1 MIQFRHTCVLN
12 YQKMAKKGG
21 CACRRSTEI
30 STREAVRAV
39 PHGMRRTCVSRPK
52 AGDKE
57 RPACGSRGLTDI
69 RPCPARAR
77 AAARR
82 RQKRRRRLVTLG
94 LACLTL
100 AIVLLAVLRQ
110 TSAAQPAGTE
120 GGAAGQSAALPTA
133 AAPHEGPP
141 YTIAIDA
148 GHGGTDIGAEGVINE
163 IQLTEATIGYL
174 EGWLTQDE
182 NYTPVRTHAADT
194 FSKNTERAAA
204 ANSAGASLLLSVH
217 GNSDPYS
224 SDSYGLECYPQPPG
238 RTHHEDSLRLA
249 HLIAD
254 KFGAAGQRL
263 RGNAGVR
270 YIYYAGDDESGYE
283 KQVVEESDSTVY
295 SEQTFGLL
303 EKTDCPAV
311 LVEQCFVTSEAD
323 VAAWGT
329 DDGCRRA
336 ARLYYEAICEY
347 FGTEPLPGT

>member
-1 MIQFRHTCVLN
+1 M
-12 YQKMAKKGG
+12 K
-21 CACRRSTEI
+21 
-30 STREAVRAV
+30 
-39 PHGMRRTCVSRPK
+39 
-52 AGDKE
+52 
-57 RPACGSRGLTDI
+57 
-69 RPCPARAR
+69 
-77 AAARR
+77 
-82 RQKRRRRLVTLG
+82 
-94 LACLTL
+94 
-100 AIVLLAVLRQ
+100 
-110 TSAAQPAGTE
+110 
-120 GGAAGQSAALPTA
+120 
-133 AAPHEGPP
+133 
-141 YTIAIDA
+141 IAIDA

>member
-1 MIQFRHTCVLN
+1 MPGPRT
-12 YQKMAKKGG
+12 
-21 CACRRSTEI
+21 
-30 STREAVRAV
+30 VR
-39 PHGMRRTCVSRPK
+39 G
-52 AGDKE
+52 
-57 RPACGSRGLTDI
+57 
-69 RPCPARAR
+69 AR

-110 TSAAQPAGTE
+110 TFAAQPAGTE

>member
-1 MIQFRHTCVLN
+1 MQTEYRNINQ
-12 YQKMAKKGG
+12 GG
-21 CACRRSTEI
+21 CAR
-30 STREAVRAV
+30 
-39 PHGMRRTCVSRPK
+39 
-52 AGDKE
+52 
-57 RPACGSRGLTDI
+57 RPARHAANVRVPPQSGGQRAARVRQPGPYGYPAAPGPRTVRG
-69 RPCPARAR
+69 AR

>member
-1 MIQFRHTCVLN
+1 MRADGVQK
-12 YQKMAKKGG
+12 YQPGRP
-21 CACRRSTEI
+21 CAPSRTACGERACPAPKRGTKSGPRAAAGALRI
-30 STREAVRAV
+30 SGRAR
-39 PHGMRRTCVSRPK
+39 PAHRARRTCGGAPPPEAPQAACHTGACLPD
-52 AGDKE
+52 AGHRAAGRAAPDV
-57 RPACGSRGLTDI
+57 R
-69 RPCPARAR
+69 CPARR
-77 AAARR
+77 DGG
-82 RQKRRRRLVTLG
+82 RRRR
-94 LACLTL
+94 AE
-100 AIVLLAVLRQ
+100 RR
-110 TSAAQPAGTE
+110 SAHGR
-120 GGAAGQSAALPTA
+120 GA
-133 AAPHEGPP
+133 HEGPP

-182 NYTPVRTHAADT
+182 NYTSVRTHAADT

>member
-1 MIQFRHTCVLN
+1 MLFVTKRCKPPYLLL
-12 YQKMAKKGG
+12 G
-21 CACRRSTEI
+21 I
-30 STREAVRAV
+30 S
-39 PHGMRRTCVSRPK
+39 
-52 AGDKE
+52 
-57 RPACGSRGLTDI
+57 
-69 RPCPARAR
+69 
-77 AAARR
+77 
-82 RQKRRRRLVTLG
+82 
-94 LACLTL
+94 
-100 AIVLLAVLRQ
+100 VLLALVITLCNF
-110 TSAAQPAGTE
+110 TTFA
-120 GGAAGQSAALPTA
+120 
-133 AAPHEGPP
+133 
-141 YTIAIDA
+141 IASDADLKKSPVIILDA

-182 NYTPVRTHAADT
+182 NYTSVRTHAADT